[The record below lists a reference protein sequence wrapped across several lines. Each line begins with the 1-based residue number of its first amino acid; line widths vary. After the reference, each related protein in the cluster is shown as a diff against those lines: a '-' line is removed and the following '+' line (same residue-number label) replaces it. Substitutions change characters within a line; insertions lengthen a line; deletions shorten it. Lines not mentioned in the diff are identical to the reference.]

1 MSSDRPPRAGR
12 YTRLRS
18 SPESAMG
25 RPRHRV
31 ENTENLRA
39 WVLSLADVIM
49 ALTFCQQYDRRSR
62 SIHEYRHK
70 VYLLSDNVGPQ
81 TNGYLRR
88 WASFF
93 RVNHPLEHSNDP
105 LRVGSSREIGLVG
118 SVPGHP
124 ISREDPHGF
133 ARSVRP

>member
-1 MSSDRPPRAGR
+1 M
-12 YTRLRS
+12 
-18 SPESAMG
+18 
-25 RPRHRV
+25 
-31 ENTENLRA
+31 
-39 WVLSLADVIM
+39 LSLADVIM

-88 WASFF
+88 WVSFF
-93 RVNHPLEHSNDP
+93 QSTIRWSIPTTQCE
-105 LRVGSSREIGLVG
+105 VGSSREIGLVG
-118 SVPGHP
+118 SELGHP